1 MEKRFR
7 LPVASCDE
15 CQADLEL
22 RVVLSG
28 VRLSALTVDCTACE
42 SHTDLLEGSRHQVAR
57 SKESLKRASREAAR
71 SIREARRFVP
81 RDREDVKEALRNPK
95 HPFTAAVLTGLVIV
109 AMELSGFGI
118 YMAVT
123 TLLAALVLN
132 PVGWVVVPLVVAIA
146 FAYRGK
152 LKSDRLEKLKGQI
165 DDLEKQKE
173 EGLLTPEQFEAARDE
188 LVTKLLS

>member
-1 MEKRFR
+1 M
-7 LPVASCDE
+7 
-15 CQADLEL
+15 
-22 RVVLSG
+22 
-28 VRLSALTVDCTACE
+28 
-42 SHTDLLEGSRHQVAR
+42 
-57 SKESLKRASREAAR
+57 
-71 SIREARRFVP
+71 P